1 MIWDWLARQLGISKL
16 KLEIDNL
23 HDQKWQLEKL
33 VGELT
38 ERVNQYRAESA
49 TRQRVMRDELM
60 ESEARLMTRIEE
72 LEDVETGPS
81 DDTLPTEENKS
92 GYIRWSERK
101 RARAAAVTN
110 VAALAERLRKNGD
123 LPRSGRPA
131 QDDVRRRNDQSGD
144 GQGQAPEGE
153 GKRD

>member
-1 MIWDWLARQLGISKL
+1 MIWDWLVRQLGIDKL
-16 KLEIDNL
+16 RLEIQNL

-38 ERVNQYRAESA
+38 NQVAEYREESA

-72 LEDVETGPS
+72 LESVDTEPS
-81 DDTLPTEENKS
+81 DDTLPTEDNKP
-92 GYIRWSERK
+92 GYTRWSERK
-101 RARAAAVTN
+101 RARAAAVTD
-110 VAALAERLRKNGD
+110 VARLAERLRNDGD
-123 LPRSGRPA
+123 LSRSGRST
-131 QDDVRRRNDQSGD
+131 QDDVRRGNDQPGD
-144 GQGQAPEGE
+144 GKGKASEGE